1 VVSDRT
7 QPPAA
12 DRDALVAAGR
22 FFAERE
28 VFGLVWIDRDLVVRE
43 RYGSKADFVDVGR
56 PVSDS
61 VTPFIGSEPYILSFQ
76 NDPSLSLELPGVVI
90 HTSTGGQTRFNLSIF
105 WSSADQHYLM
115 LVARASLDATLEI
128 ELLRHV
134 RARLMAEAETNAKSE
149 ALARANRDLESF
161 AAIISHDMSA
171 PMRALRSV
179 TEQTLTALDNHDV
192 DEAKRQLAWIR
203 SQTGRMSAMLSSLLD
218 YSSIGRK
225 IEAIECVDTRT
236 VAEAI
241 KDSVPAAGGKTIAVT
256 GTWPVIETLKA
267 PLDLVLRNLV
277 DNAIK
282 HHDRQTGAVTLSC
295 AEVQD
300 ALKITVTDDGPGIQP
315 AHREA
320 IFLPFRTLPLTGGVW
335 GSPSSSGHLKT
346 SAVASAFAQAL
357 NRNAAPHLRSP
368 GRAPSRCKLVHLL
381 VFVGR
386 SARNA

>member
-1 VVSDRT
+1 
-7 QPPAA
+7 
-12 DRDALVAAGR
+12 
-22 FFAERE
+22 
-28 VFGLVWIDRDLVVRE
+28 
-43 RYGSKADFVDVGR
+43 
-56 PVSDS
+56 
-61 VTPFIGSEPYILSFQ
+61 
-76 NDPSLSLELPGVVI
+76 
-90 HTSTGGQTRFNLSIF
+90 
-105 WSSADQHYLM
+105 
-115 LVARASLDATLEI
+115 
-128 ELLRHV
+128 
-134 RARLMAEAETNAKSE
+134 
-149 ALARANRDLESF
+149 
-161 AAIISHDMSA
+161 
-171 PMRALRSV
+171 MRALRSV

-320 IFLPFRTLPLTGGVW
+320 IFLPFRTLAPADTAVDGRGMGLALVKRTLENVGGGICIRAGAESQRGTTFEVTWPRTIPL
-335 GSPSSSGHLKT
+335 
-346 SAVASAFAQAL
+346 
-357 NRNAAPHLRSP
+357 
-368 GRAPSRCKLVHLL
+368 
-381 VFVGR
+381 
-386 SARNA
+386 